1 MRLILFKSIFILSL
15 LITYSKAEI
24 VNKVSISGNE
34 RVSEE
39 TIKLYGK
46 IDLGKD
52 YSENDLNTVLKNL
65 YETNFFEDVKISLT
79 NNLLKIELKEFPI
92 INQLVIVGEKSK
104 RYRDQI
110 KKIISLKEKNSFIK
124 SSLANDVEM
133 IKSLY
138 SELGYNSAK
147 VETKL
152 KKIDNKNFDLL
163 IQIERGKQTK
173 ISSIDFTGNKSVRKN
188 RLRDVVASEEDAFW
202 KILTKNTNLNENLI
216 NLDVRLL
223 RNYYKSLGFYDVK
236 VTSNI
241 AEINKD
247 GDAVL
252 KYSIDEGTRYRITK
266 ISTEVDKVFDKN
278 IFFPLNNSYK
288 KYIGEYY
295 SPFKVKKLLE
305 ELDELI
311 EANNLQFVEHNV
323 KEQIQNNR
331 ISIVIN
337 IFESD
342 KNLVERINIIGNVV
356 TNENVIRG
364 ELILDEGD
372 PYTKLSLDK
381 SISKI
386 KSRNIFKKVEYEVK
400 NGSKDN
406 LKIIDIK
413 VEERPTG
420 EIAAGAGVGTNGGS
434 FAINIKESNWVGEGK
449 AVGFDIEVDNE
460 SILGTLSY
468 SNPNYNFLGN
478 SLSYAISSESNDK
491 PDQGYENTVISGSL
505 GTSFEQYKDV
515 IASLGISASYDD
527 LRTDNTAS
535 REKKKQDGSYNEI
548 AGSYGFT
555 FDKRNRSFMPT
566 SGSIVSFGQTLP
578 IFADKSSISNLFT
591 SSNYKTINENM
602 IGAGKIYL
610 STINGIG
617 SDDVRLSKR
626 KGLSSRRLRGFQKN
640 KVGPVDGTDHIGG
653 NYAAAINFEANLPNL
668 LPDDTNTD
676 INLFLDFGNVW
687 GVDYDS
693 TIDDSNKIRS
703 SFGALASWMSPLGP
717 MTFTFSQNLS
727 KADTDETEGFNFNL
741 GTTF

>member
-1 MRLILFKSIFILSL
+1 MRKIFLKSLIFFCFVISS
-15 LITYSKAEI
+15 TQAEI
-24 VNKVSISGNE
+24 VNKVVITGNE
-34 RVSEE
+34 RVSDE
-39 TIKLYGK
+39 TIKIYGK
-46 IDLGKD
+46 INLGKD
-52 YSENDLNTVLKNL
+52 YSESDLNSILKNL
-65 YETNFFEDVKISLT
+65 YKTNFFEDVKISLI
-79 NNLLKIELKEFPI
+79 NNSLKIELKEFPI
-92 INQLVIVGEKSK
+92 INQLVIVGEQSK
-104 RYRDQI
+104 RYKDQI
-110 KKIISLKEKNSFIK
+110 KKIISSKEKNSFIK
-124 SSLANDVEM
+124 SNLANDVEK

-138 SELGYNSAK
+138 SGLGYNSAK
-147 VETKL
+147 VDTKL

-163 IQIERGKQTK
+163 IQIDRGAQTK
-173 ISSIDFTGNKSVRKN
+173 ISSIEFTGNKSVRTN

-202 KILTKNTNLNENLI
+202 KVLTKNTNLNENLI

-223 RNYYKSLGFYDVK
+223 KNYYKALGFYDVK

-241 AEINKD
+241 AQINED
-247 GDAVL
+247 GNAVL
-252 KYSIDEGTRYRITK
+252 KYSIDEGQRYRINK

-278 IFFPLNNSYK
+278 LFFPLNKSYK

-311 EANNLQFVEHNV
+311 EVNNLQFVEHNV
-323 KEQIQNNR
+323 KEQIQGNT
-331 ISIVIN
+331 ISIVFN
-337 IFESD
+337 VFESD

-356 TNENVIRG
+356 TNEDVIRG

-372 PYTKLSLDK
+372 PYTKLSLEK

-386 KSRNIFKKVEYEVK
+386 KSRNIFKTVEYEVK
-400 NGSKDN
+400 DGSKNN
-406 LKIIDIK
+406 LKIINIK

-434 FAINIKESNWVGEGK
+434 FAINIKESNWLGEGK
-449 AVGFDIEVDNE
+449 AVGFDIDVDSE

-478 SLSYAISSESNDK
+478 SLSYSISSESNDK

-535 REKKKQDGSYNEI
+535 NSLKKQDGSYNEI
-548 AGSYGFT
+548 AGNYGFT

-578 IFADKSSISNLFT
+578 IYADKSFIANHFS
-591 SSNYKTINENM
+591 SSNYKTINENI

-640 KVGPVDGTDHIGG
+640 KIGPVDGSDHIGG
-653 NYAAAINFEANLPNL
+653 NYVAAINFEANLPNL

-676 INLFLDFGNVW
+676 INFFLDFGNVW

-693 TIDDSNKIRS
+693 SIDDSNKIRS
-703 SFGALASWMSPLGP
+703 SIGALASWMSPVGP